1 MTKNKYGFKVSLAL
15 AFLFGGVMEYLRK
28 INGLG
33 VVNID
38 EDTAYK
44 IDSWEAG
51 RTTLHQAVDQYV
63 NSREKEII
71 NNVSD

>member
-1 MTKNKYGFKVSLAL
+1 
-15 AFLFGGVMEYLRK
+15 MEYLRK

-33 VVNID
+33 VVNVD